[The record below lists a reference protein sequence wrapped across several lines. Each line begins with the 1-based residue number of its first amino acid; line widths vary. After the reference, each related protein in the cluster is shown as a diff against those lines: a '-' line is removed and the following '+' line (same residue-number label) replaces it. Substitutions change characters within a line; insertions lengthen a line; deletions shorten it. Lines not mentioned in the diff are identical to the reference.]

1 MAEDAI
7 GLKRELSSL
16 NVSIPSRIPH
26 FAAAPGPVMGF
37 SYLSHAGVL
46 SPIPNRDAYEI
57 TSQSVSP
64 EVF

>member
-37 SYLSHAGVL
+37 SHLSHAEG
-46 SPIPNRDAYEI
+46 
-57 TSQSVSP
+57 TSTYP
-64 EVF
+64 